1 MRYGYWTDQDT
12 RPAMT
17 DVVRY
22 DIRDLDPELSEM
34 LAELT
39 TEAGLQNCHERGPLA
54 LERAPEWLKGN
65 LHLAHGRLYADD
77 GLDGAESCDHT
88 WIMYVTED
96 ENGDYSDVAVVDPTL
111 MAFFEEYGMVTG
123 LAWELTG

>member
-1 MRYGYWTDQDT
+1 VFKDI

-17 DVVRY
+17 DTVRY
-22 DIRDLDPELSEM
+22 DLGDFDPELSEM

-54 LERAPEWLKGN
+54 LQRAPEWLRDN

-77 GLDGAESCDHT
+77 GLDGAEHCDHT
-88 WIMYVTED
+88 WLMYVTTD
-96 ENGDYSDVAVVDPTL
+96 KDGNYVDVAVVDPTL
-111 MAFFEEYGMVTG
+111 MAFFEEHGMVTG
-123 LAWELTG
+123 LAWELEG